1 VSTFRFGLVVFGLF
15 TLIFVGGSWAMRGF
29 PIMAIGIVPLK
40 PDSRIPTFEQ
50 AVKESIR
57 KNWVN
62 SKTNQGDGNAE
73 RDKLRLELLQ
83 AANAYKLS
91 PCGDLTRKNLI
102 EAMTNYTKAWY
113 DAAFCRLG
121 VDGCP
126 STTDERFD
134 AAVVAFN
141 TPADVHMH
149 QALQAAMRKGGI
161 SREDFPSEIRR
172 HAFVWSGAPLNEPR
186 EACLVARMAA
196 SRR

>member
-1 VSTFRFGLVVFGLF
+1 MSTFRFGLVAVGLF
-15 TLIFVGGSWAMRGF
+15 TLIFVGGSWALRGF
-29 PIMAIGIVPLK
+29 PVMTIGIVPLK

-73 RDKLRLELLQ
+73 RDKLRLELRQ

-102 EAMTNYTKAWY
+102 EAMTSYTKAWQ
-113 DAAFCRLG
+113 DVAFCRLG

-141 TPADVHMH
+141 TPADVHVH
-149 QALQAAMRKGGI
+149 QALRAAMAKGGI
-161 SREDFPSEIRR
+161 SREDFPSDIRL
-172 HAFVWSGAPLNEPR
+172 HAFVWSGPPARPR
-186 EACLVARMAA
+186 EACLLARQAA
-196 SRR
+196 SRL